1 MKNLVFKV
9 SSDKSPYKI
18 RYRHLFEDFSLSS
31 DGAGSELSK
40 RQLELGPGLSLAISE
55 FGSNIAKLGI

>member
-9 SSDKSPYKI
+9 SSDKSLYKI
-18 RYRHLFEDFSLSS
+18 RYRHFFEDFSLSS
-31 DGAGSELSK
+31 DGVWSELGK
-40 RQLELGPGLSLAISE
+40 RQIELGPGLSLVISE